1 MITRRG
7 AAAGLGALM
16 LARGVLAQEMPK
28 PGKRDWAKEIP
39 VMRIGLLGGE
49 NDADRLARVDGYKKL
64 MEATFDVPVKLL
76 VAADYAG
83 VIQAF
88 AAKQLES
95 AYMSPAAYAAA
106 WLESNGDVVPLVV
119 TQEQDGSN
127 SYVSVMYVRA
137 DSGIASLGE
146 MKGHSLAWADPNS
159 ASGYLIPR
167 AEFRAQ
173 GIDPEPGKYFSSTG
187 FAGGHEQA
195 VVAVLNHQYRRR
207 RHLDVRPRRCGRG
220 LHARQSAHD
229 GRQEDA
235 RHEGPAHHL
244 EVATDPEWAAD
255 GPEEYAGELSG
266 RHAGIPSRA
275 ADSVSGHLPHLR
287 HGQRQG
293 LGASTTRRLPGV
305 HRHAATGGGAAP
317 TSVSAAASLEAAFQ
331 ARRRTRVVGGLGGC
345 VVLCVALLL
354 AAWVSEAYPSSLI
367 AGAPRIGEYFWK
379 LLPDLRPAVL
389 FASTD
394 TQGSLAYWMYRI
406 DIWLWLLFETSQMA
420 ALATLSGALLAALL
434 CFPAAINLAPNC
446 AVHFVFRRVLE
457 LFRSVPDIVYALILV
472 WTFGV
477 GPLAGILAIAL
488 HTVGALGKLFA
499 EVVENADMR
508 PWEAVRATGGT
519 WAHGVRFA
527 ILPQVL
533 PNFLSYVLL
542 RFEINVRGATVI
554 GFVGAG
560 GIGQELYSVI
570 SFNYYQE
577 IGAIIVLI
585 ILAVSLIDLT
595 SEKLRTLAI
604 GRVE

>member
-1 MITRRG
+1 
-7 AAAGLGALM
+7 
-16 LARGVLAQEMPK
+16 
-28 PGKRDWAKEIP
+28 
-39 VMRIGLLGGE
+39 
-49 NDADRLARVDGYKKL
+49 
-64 MEATFDVPVKLL
+64 
-76 VAADYAG
+76 
-83 VIQAF
+83 
-88 AAKQLES
+88 
-95 AYMSPAAYAAA
+95 
-106 WLESNGDVVPLVV
+106 
-119 TQEQDGSN
+119 
-127 SYVSVMYVRA
+127 
-137 DSGIASLGE
+137 
-146 MKGHSLAWADPNS
+146 
-159 ASGYLIPR
+159 
-167 AEFRAQ
+167 
-173 GIDPEPGKYFSSTG
+173 
-187 FAGGHEQA
+187 
-195 VVAVLNHQYRRR
+195 
-207 RHLDVRPRRCGRG
+207 
-220 LHARQSAHD
+220 
-229 GRQEDA
+229 
-235 RHEGPAHHL
+235 
-244 EVATDPEWAAD
+244 
-255 GPEEYAGELSG
+255 
-266 RHAGIPSRA
+266 
-275 ADSVSGHLPHLR
+275 
-287 HGQRQG
+287 
-293 LGASTTRRLPGV
+293 
-305 HRHAATGGGAAP
+305 
-317 TSVSAAASLEAAFQ
+317 VSAAASLEAAFQ

-434 CFPAAINLAPNC
+434 CFPAAINLAPNR

>member
-1 MITRRG
+1 
-7 AAAGLGALM
+7 
-16 LARGVLAQEMPK
+16 
-28 PGKRDWAKEIP
+28 
-39 VMRIGLLGGE
+39 
-49 NDADRLARVDGYKKL
+49 
-64 MEATFDVPVKLL
+64 
-76 VAADYAG
+76 
-83 VIQAF
+83 
-88 AAKQLES
+88 
-95 AYMSPAAYAAA
+95 
-106 WLESNGDVVPLVV
+106 
-119 TQEQDGSN
+119 
-127 SYVSVMYVRA
+127 
-137 DSGIASLGE
+137 
-146 MKGHSLAWADPNS
+146 
-159 ASGYLIPR
+159 
-167 AEFRAQ
+167 
-173 GIDPEPGKYFSSTG
+173 
-187 FAGGHEQA
+187 
-195 VVAVLNHQYRRR
+195 
-207 RHLDVRPRRCGRG
+207 
-220 LHARQSAHD
+220 
-229 GRQEDA
+229 
-235 RHEGPAHHL
+235 
-244 EVATDPEWAAD
+244 
-255 GPEEYAGELSG
+255 
-266 RHAGIPSRA
+266 
-275 ADSVSGHLPHLR
+275 
-287 HGQRQG
+287 
-293 LGASTTRRLPGV
+293 
-305 HRHAATGGGAAP
+305 
-317 TSVSAAASLEAAFQ
+317 VSAAASLEAAFQ

-354 AAWVSEAYPSSLI
+354 AAWASEAYPSSLI

-434 CFPAAINLAPNC
+434 CFPAAINLAPNR